1 MPESEDRLE
10 GRPQRRPERRTG
22 RRAGWERDGSPE
34 AAARIRQQ
42 QTWVDLQV
50 RAAMERGEFDDLPG
64 AGKPIR
70 DLGTEHDPDWWLKKL
85 VERERLVVLP
95 LSVQLRKEDAALDD
109 ELDRL
114 TTEKAVRARL
124 EDFNQRV
131 VKARYALPE
140 GPPLITMPR
149 DVDAEVEAWARRR
162 AARLAERARTAPPP
176 PARGWRRLLGR
187 RGDRRTR

>member
-1 MPESEDRLE
+1 MPESEDRPE
-10 GRPQRRPERRTG
+10 GRPRRGPADRNER
-22 RRAGWERDGSPE
+22 EGSAA

-64 AGKPIR
+64 AGKPIA
-70 DLGTEHDPDWWLKKL
+70 DLGTEHDPEWWLKKL

-95 LSVQLRKEDAALDD
+95 LSVQLRKEDAGLDA

-114 TTEKAVRARL
+114 TTEKAVRDRVV
-124 EDFNQRV
+124 DFNERV

-149 DVDAEVEAWARRR
+149 DVDATVAAWAARREERLAARRTTDRAAGPRRR
-162 AARLAERARTAPPP
+162 W
-176 PARGWRRLLGR
+176 WRR
-187 RGDRRTR
+187 RG

>member
-1 MPESEDRLE
+1 MPESE
-10 GRPQRRPERRTG
+10 RRPERTG
-22 RRAGWERDGSPE
+22 SAA

-50 RAAMERGEFDDLPG
+50 TAAIERGDFDDLPG
-64 AGKPIR
+64 AGKPIA
-70 DLGTEHDPDWWLKKL
+70 DLGTEHDPEWWLKKL

-95 LSVQLRKEDAALDD
+95 LSVQLRKEDGELDA

-114 TTEKAVRARL
+114 STEKAVRARVQ
-124 EDFNQRV
+124 DFNERV

-149 DVDAEVEAWARRR
+149 DVDATVAGWAARREAR
-162 AARLAERARTAPPP
+162 IAARRTSEVPAP
-176 PARGWRRLLGR
+176 RRRRWWRRG
-187 RGDRRTR
+187 

>member
-1 MPESEDRLE
+1 MPESDDRVDRS
-10 GRPQRRPERRTG
+10 GRPPRG
-22 RRAGWERDGSPE
+22 GSSA

-50 RAAMERGEFDDLPG
+50 RAAMERGEFDNLPG
-64 AGKPIR
+64 AGKPIA
-70 DLGTEHDPDWWLKKL
+70 DLGTEHDPEWWLKKL

-114 TTEKAVRARL
+114 ATEKAVRARVT
-124 EDFNQRV
+124 DFNERV
-131 VKARYALPE
+131 IKARYALPE

-149 DVDAEVEAWARRR
+149 DVDATVAGWAARRE
-162 AARLAERARTAPPP
+162 ARLAARRTPQEPPP
-176 PARGWRRLLGR
+176 RRRWWRRGR
-187 RGDRRTR
+187 

>member
-1 MPESEDRLE
+1 MSESEDWPE
-10 GRPQRRPERRTG
+10 GRPERPPRPER
-22 RRAGWERDGSPE
+22 EGSAA

-64 AGKPIR
+64 AGKPIEG
-70 DLGTEHDPDWWLKKL
+70 LGTEHDPEWWVKKL

-95 LSVQLRKEDAALDD
+95 LSVQLRKEDASLDG

-114 TTEKAVRARL
+114 STEKAVRAKV
-124 EDFNQRV
+124 EDFNERV
-131 VKARYALPE
+131 IKARYALPE

-149 DVDAEVEAWARRR
+149 DVDATVTGWAARRAER
-162 AARLAERARTAPPP
+162 LAARRTTHEETPP
-176 PARGWRRLLGR
+176 RRWWRRR
-187 RGDRRTR
+187 

>member
-1 MPESEDRLE
+1 MPESEDWPE
-10 GRPQRRPERRTG
+10 GRPERRRG
-22 RRAGWERDGSPE
+22 VEREGSAA

-64 AGKPIR
+64 AGKPIP
-70 DLGTEHDPDWWLKKL
+70 DLGTEHDPEWWLKKL

-95 LSVQLRKEDAALDD
+95 LSVQLRKEDAELDA

-114 TTEKAVRARL
+114 TTDRAVRARV
-124 EDFNQRV
+124 EDFNERV

-149 DVDAEVEAWARRR
+149 EVDATVEAWAARRAERLAARRTSEEPPRKRRWFRRR
-162 AARLAERARTAPPP
+162 
-176 PARGWRRLLGR
+176 
-187 RGDRRTR
+187 

>member
-1 MPESEDRLE
+1 MRESEEWPE
-10 GRPQRRPERRTG
+10 GRPPRPAQDGPRSERG
-22 RRAGWERDGSPE
+22 GPAA

-42 QTWVDLQV
+42 QTWVDHQI

-64 AGKPIR
+64 AGKPIA
-70 DLGTEHDPDWWLKKL
+70 DLGTEHDPDWWLRKL

-95 LSVQLRKEDAALDD
+95 LSVQLRKEDAGLDA

-114 TTEKAVRARL
+114 ATEKAVRARI
-124 EDFNQRV
+124 EDFNERV

-149 DVDAEVEAWARRR
+149 DVDETVAAWAQRREARLAAR
-162 AARLAERARTAPPP
+162 AARPAPT
-176 PARGWRRLLGR
+176 PARGWRRLLPGR
-187 RGDRRTR
+187 RRGAPR

>member
-1 MPESEDRLE
+1 MPESADRPE
-10 GRPQRRPERRTG
+10 GRPERRP
-22 RRAGWERDGSPE
+22 RPE
-34 AAARIRQQ
+34 DQGPAAAAARIRQQ

-70 DLGTEHDPDWWLKKL
+70 DLGTEHDPEWWLKKL

-114 TTEKAVRARL
+114 TTERAVRARV
-124 EDFNQRV
+124 EDFNERV
-131 VKARYALPE
+131 IRARYALPE

-149 DVDAEVEAWARRR
+149 DVVATVAGWAARRAER
-162 AARLAERARTAPPP
+162 LAARRTTAEAVPRR
-176 PARGWRRLLGR
+176 RRWWRRR
-187 RGDRRTR
+187 

>member
-1 MPESEDRLE
+1 MPESEDRPE
-10 GRPQRRPERRTG
+10 GRTRRPTGERG
-22 RRAGWERDGSPE
+22 RQERGGSAA

-42 QTWVDLQV
+42 QTWVDHQI

-64 AGKPIR
+64 AGKPIA
-70 DLGTEHDPDWWLKKL
+70 DLGTEHDPEWWIKKL

-95 LSVQLRKEDAALDD
+95 LSVQLRNEDAGLDA

-114 TTEKAVRARL
+114 TTERAVRAHL
-124 EDFNQRV
+124 EDFNERV

-149 DVDAEVEAWARRR
+149 DVEEGVAAWAERR
-162 AARLAERARTAPPP
+162 AARLAARAVRREEPPP
-176 PARGWRRLLGR
+176 PRGWRRLLRGR
-187 RGDRRTR
+187 RGRATR

>member
-1 MPESEDRLE
+1 MSESEDRPSGQPRPAE
-10 GRPQRRPERRTG
+10 GRSGPERG
-22 RRAGWERDGSPE
+22 GSAA

-42 QTWVDLQV
+42 QTWVDLQI

-64 AGKPIR
+64 AGKPIA

-95 LSVQLRKEDAALDD
+95 LSVQLRKEDAELDA

-114 TTEKAVRARL
+114 ATEKAVRARVL
-124 EDFNQRV
+124 DFNERV

-149 DVDAEVEAWARRR
+149 DVDTTVAGWAARRAER
-162 AARLAERARTAPPP
+162 LAARRTSEQATP
-176 PARGWRRLLGR
+176 RRRWWRRR
-187 RGDRRTR
+187 RPAP

>member
-1 MPESEDRLE
+1 MSESEDRCE
-10 GRPQRRPERRTG
+10 GRAQRPPGERARPERG
-22 RRAGWERDGSPE
+22 GSAA

-64 AGKPIR
+64 AGKPIA
-70 DLGTEHDPDWWLKKL
+70 DLGTDHDPEWWLKKL

-95 LSVQLRKEDAALDD
+95 LSVQLRNEDAALDD

-114 TTEKAVRARL
+114 ATEKAVRARL
-124 EDFNQRV
+124 EDFNERV

-149 DVDAEVEAWARRR
+149 DVEETVTAWAERR
-162 AARLAERARTAPPP
+162 AARNAARAAARPAPPP
-176 PARGWRRLLGR
+176 PRRGWRRLLRGR
-187 RGDRRTR
+187 RGGATR

>member
-1 MPESEDRLE
+1 MPESDERPE
-10 GRPQRRPERRTG
+10 GPEPHLGPQPQRRPGAQER
-22 RRAGWERDGSPE
+22 GSPA

-42 QTWVDLQV
+42 HTWVDLQV

-64 AGKPIR
+64 AGKPIP
-70 DLGTEHDPDWWLKKL
+70 DLGTEHDPQWWLKKL

-95 LSVQLRKEDAALDD
+95 LSVQLRKEDAELDA

-114 TTEKAVRARL
+114 ATEKAVRARV
-124 EDFNQRV
+124 EDFNERV

-149 DVDAEVEAWARRR
+149 DVEATVADWAARR
-162 AARLAERARTAPPP
+162 AARLAARRTSAEVAP
-176 PARGWRRLLGR
+176 RRRRWWRR
-187 RGDRRTR
+187 RG

>member
-1 MPESEDRLE
+1 MPESEDWPQ
-10 GRPQRRPERRTG
+10 GRPQQRARPERTG
-22 RRAGWERDGSPE
+22 SAA

-64 AGKPIR
+64 AGKPIA
-70 DLGTEHDPDWWLKKL
+70 DLGPEHDPDWWLKKL

-95 LSVQLRKEDAALDD
+95 LSVQLRREEAVLDD

-114 TTEKAVRARL
+114 ATEQAVRARL
-124 EDFNQRV
+124 EDFNERV
-131 VKARYALPE
+131 IKARYALPE

-149 DVDAEVEAWARRR
+149 DVDASVADWAARREERR
-162 AARLAERARTAPPP
+162 AARRTPAPEPP
-176 PARGWRRLLGR
+176 RRRRWWRRR
-187 RGDRRTR
+187 RPPTAQG

>member
-1 MPESEDRLE
+1 MAESAARPPGRASG
-10 GRPQRRPERRTG
+10 GRPE
-22 RRAGWERDGSPE
+22 EKGS

-42 QTWVDLQV
+42 HTWVDLQV

-64 AGKPIR
+64 AGRPIR
-70 DLGTEHDPDWWLKKL
+70 DLGTEHDPDWWLRKL

-95 LSVQLRKEDAALDD
+95 LSVQLRKEDAGLDE

-114 TTEKAVRARL
+114 TSERAVRARV
-124 EDFNQRV
+124 EDFNERV

-149 DVDAEVEAWARRR
+149 DVEETVEAWSARRR
-162 AARLAERARTAPPP
+162 ARLASRPAPPP
-176 PARGWRRLLGR
+176 APVRRGWRRLLPGGSR
-187 RGDRRTR
+187 ARPARDEGPAAP